1 VRILPIRE
9 NMKTV
14 LEALAKSK
22 RDATGEA
29 WVSAT
34 QLQKDTGLSPADL
47 NDAVEIL
54 VSDGLVK
61 WLQSMGTAPYNF
73 AQATITPHGRLS
85 LQ

>member
-1 VRILPIRE
+1 MLSIRE
-9 NMKTV
+9 NMRTV
-14 LEALAKSK
+14 LEALAKAQ
-22 RDATGEA
+22 RDPVGDA
-29 WVSAT
+29 WVPPA

-54 VSDGLVK
+54 VGNGLVQ
-61 WLQSMGTAPYNF
+61 WRQYMGTAPYKF

>member
-1 VRILPIRE
+1 MSIKK
-9 NMKTV
+9 NMKKV
-14 LEALAKSK
+14 LEALAEAK
-22 RDATGEA
+22 RDEMGEA

-47 NDAVEIL
+47 NDAIEIL
-54 VSDGLVK
+54 VGNGSAEWRQHL
-61 WLQSMGTAPYNF
+61 GTAPYKF

>member
-1 VRILPIRE
+1 MSIKE
-9 NMKTV
+9 NIKKV

-22 RDATGEA
+22 RDEMGEA
-29 WVSAT
+29 WVSAA

-61 WLQSMGTAPYNF
+61 WRRYLGTAPYKF
-73 AQATITPHGRLS
+73 AQATITPRGRLS